1 MKMKI
6 QDKLVRGQL
15 ELLKP
20 IADNAGLELSRSFQN
35 RIGRLIQFRR
45 RHNIVVSNQRY
56 SDIPGALIIPKEELF
71 SGIILYLHGGGYTCG
86 SIDYARG
93 VAAILSSECGMRVFC
108 LEYPL
113 APENPYPAALDA
125 AYSAYLSLLEHGY
138 AERDIIIA
146 GESAGGGLAY
156 ALALKL
162 RDEGRNMPAGIIAIS
177 PWCDLTLSGD
187 SYVHNH
193 ETDPSLTKNKLKYFS
208 DCYVG
213 AIKDARANPKTSKSD
228 TEATLAAKKN
238 PYVSPIFADLG
249 GLVPSIIFVGGDEI
263 LLSDSITMHD
273 RLTESGNR
281 CQIIIKDGMWHGY
294 LLYGLKSA
302 RNDFSAMCDFIRNV
316 LPDENR
322 RRLRWMHLDNA
333 AKIYP
338 AAATS
343 RWSNVFRISAT
354 MSEAVDANV
363 LQSALDVTVRRFPS
377 IAVRLR
383 RGVFW
388 YYLEEIKTAPK
399 IKKEAAY
406 PLVRMPFDDIRSC
419 AFRVIVYKNRIAVEF
434 FHALTDGN
442 GGLVF
447 LKNLLAEYVTQ
458 KYGIEVPNENGVLD
472 RLEPPNKEEL
482 TDKFPEHA
490 AKVGI
495 SRMEDDAYRIYGT
508 PEGDGFCHNVTMRMK
523 SSQLVELAHKI
534 GVTVTAVL
542 AAAIM
547 EASMRLQKED
557 EPDLKRRKP
566 VKLLL
571 PVDLRR
577 VFNVGTLRN
586 FALYITPGI
595 DTRLGDY
602 GFEELCHIISKKMS
616 LEITRKNMSAR
627 IYTNVHD
634 EQVMALKLTPLFLKN
649 IVMKAVFRAVG
660 ERKSTL
666 TLSNLGVV
674 KLPESMRQ
682 YVERF
687 DFVLGVQQ
695 SAPYNIGLIS
705 YGDTAYM
712 NVIRNI
718 EEPRLEYELYQVLRE
733 NGIFVV
739 VESNSRT
746 KNCNM

>member
-1 MKMKI
+1 MKMQL
-6 QDKLVRGQL
+6 QDKLIRTQL
-15 ELLKP
+15 ELFKP
-20 IADNAGLELSRSFQN
+20 IADNAGLELSRSFQD
-35 RIGRLIQFRR
+35 RIGRLMQFRR
-45 RHNIVVSNQRY
+45 RKNIVVSNQRY

-93 VAAILSSECGMRVFC
+93 VASILSSECGMRVFC
-108 LEYPL
+108 MEYPL

-125 AYSAYLSLLEHGY
+125 AVEAYKALLLHGY
-138 AERDIIIA
+138 SERDIILA

-162 RDEGRNMPAGIIAIS
+162 RDSGCEMPAGIIAIS

-193 ETDPSLTKNKLKYFS
+193 EEDPSLTKNRLRYFA

-213 AIKDARANPKTSKSD
+213 AIKDPTVKPKPLENESA
-228 TEATLAAKKN
+228 EAAQMKRN
-238 PYVSPIFADLG
+238 PYVSPMLADLSG
-249 GLVPSIIFVGGDEI
+249 MPQSIIFVGGDEI
-263 LLSDSITMHD
+263 MLSDSVVMHD
-273 RLTESGNR
+273 KLTECGNQ
-281 CQIIIKDGMWHGY
+281 CQLIVKDQMWHGY
-294 LLYGLKSA
+294 LLYGLKSCKS
-302 RNDFSAMCDFIRNV
+302 DFSAMCDFIRRA
-316 LPDENR
+316 LPESNR

-343 RWSNVFRISAT
+343 RWSNVFRLSAT
-354 MSEAVDANV
+354 MSEPVDREV

-388 YYLEEIKTAPK
+388 YYLEEIKSAPK
-399 IKKEAAY
+399 IKREAPY

-419 AFRVIVYKNRIAVEF
+419 AFRVIVYGKRIAVEF

-442 GGLVF
+442 GGLIF
-447 LKNLLAEYVTQ
+447 LKNLLAEYITQ
-458 KYGIEVPNENGVLD
+458 KYGASIPEEHGILD
-472 RLEPPNKEEL
+472 RLEPPNEEEL
-482 TDKFPEHA
+482 VDKFPENA

-495 SRMEDDAYRIYGT
+495 SRMEEDAYRIYGT
-508 PEGDGFCHNVTMRMK
+508 PEPDGFCHNVTMRLK
-523 SSQLVELAHKI
+523 SSELTELAHRI

-542 AAAIM
+542 AAAIV
-547 EASMRLQKED
+547 EASIRLQCED
-557 EPDLKRRKP
+557 TENVKRRKP
-566 VKLLL
+566 VKILL

-577 VFNVGTLRN
+577 VFGGKTLRN

-602 GFEELCHIISKKMS
+602 EFEELCHIISEKMH
-616 LEITRKNMSAR
+616 LDITKKNMRAR

-674 KLPESMRQ
+674 RLPEEMKQ
-682 YVERF
+682 YIERF

-695 SAPYNIGLIS
+695 SAPYNVGLIS
-705 YGDTAYM
+705 YGDTACL
-712 NVIRNI
+712 NIIRNI
-718 EEPRLEYELYQVLRE
+718 KEPRLEYELYRVLRE
-733 NGIFVV
+733 VGISMI
-739 VESNSRT
+739 VESNSR
-746 KNCNM
+746 KEIHNL